1 MSKFPGDL
9 RIVGEFVNTR
19 EIQPD
24 LDDWA
29 TPEQLRAWLVDHG
42 LIEQDAQ
49 VGPSEL
55 SRADDVR
62 EALRVLALSN
72 NGAAVD
78 VRAATGTLN
87 DVAGAIGFH
96 LRFST
101 EGADLA
107 PTGAGFERAL
117 GRVVAIVAEAMTT
130 GTWDRFKTCA
140 NDECQWV
147 FYDNARN
154 HSRRWCSMEVCG
166 NRVKARSFR
175 ERQSHAP

>member
-9 RIVGEFVNTR
+9 RIVGEFVNSR
-19 EIQPD
+19 EIEEGT
-24 LDDWA
+24 DDWA

-42 LIEQDAQ
+42 LIEQHAQ

-55 SRADDVR
+55 FRADSVR
-62 EALRVLALSN
+62 ESLRVLALSN
-72 NGAAVD
+72 NGVD
-78 VRAATGTLN
+78 VDMGAATETLN
-87 DVAGAIGFH
+87 EVAREIGFH

-101 EGADLA
+101 GGADLIPA
-107 PTGAGFERAL
+107 GAGFGGAL

-147 FYDNARN
+147 FYDHARN

>member
-19 EIQPD
+19 EID
-24 LDDWA
+24 EGTDEWA
-29 TPEQLRAWLVDHG
+29 TPEQLRAWLVAHG

-49 VGPSEL
+49 IGPPDL
-55 SRADDVR
+55 VRAEAVR
-62 EALRVLALSN
+62 EAIRVLALSN
-72 NGAAVD
+72 NGADVD
-78 VRAATGTLN
+78 ARAATETLN
-87 DVAGAIGFH
+87 DVAREIGFH

-101 EGADLA
+101 EGADLVPA
-107 PTGAGFERAL
+107 RAGFEGTL

-175 ERQSHAP
+175 ERQSHAR